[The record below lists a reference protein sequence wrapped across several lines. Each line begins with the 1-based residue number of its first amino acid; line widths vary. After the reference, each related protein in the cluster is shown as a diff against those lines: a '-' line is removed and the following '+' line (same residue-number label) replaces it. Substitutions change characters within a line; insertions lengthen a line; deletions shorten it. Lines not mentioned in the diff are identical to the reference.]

1 MIIDD
6 ILVLYLALLIPGY
19 AGLFYFIWKEVHM
32 INIAEEIAVKQIE
45 EGIKSVDDKQKKEYM
60 ERIWNM
66 DKSQIFHELMRV
78 HGESAKLLMEA
89 HEELARLRGLIP
101 DETVH

>member
-1 MIIDD
+1 MIVDD

-19 AGLFYFIWKEVHM
+19 AGLFYFIWKEVRM
-32 INIAEEIAVKQIE
+32 LNIAEELASKNIE
-45 EGIKSVDDKQKKEYM
+45 EGIKTVNDKAKKDYM

-66 DKSQIFHELMRV
+66 EKSEIFHELMRV

-89 HEELARLRGLIP
+89 HEELARLRGLVP
-101 DETVH
+101 DEKVH